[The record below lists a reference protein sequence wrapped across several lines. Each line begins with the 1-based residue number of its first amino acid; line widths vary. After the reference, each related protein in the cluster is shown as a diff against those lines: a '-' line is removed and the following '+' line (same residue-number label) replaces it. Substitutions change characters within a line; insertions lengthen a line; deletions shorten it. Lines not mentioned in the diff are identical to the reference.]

1 MMLQTQLL
9 SHTLRSHTATI
20 IAQLKYTTNKK
31 SQNKYLSS
39 LKLAKCMFPTYA
51 NKAAGQAPSF

>member
-1 MMLQTQLL
+1 ML

-31 SQNKYLSS
+31 SQNKYLNS